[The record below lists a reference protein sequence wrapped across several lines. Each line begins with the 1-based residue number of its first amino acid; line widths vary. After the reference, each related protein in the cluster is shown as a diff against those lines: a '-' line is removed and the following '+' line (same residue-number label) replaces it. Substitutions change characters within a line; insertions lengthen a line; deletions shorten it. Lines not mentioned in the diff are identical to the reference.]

1 MTSLPEDL
9 AMIEHR
15 QSREARANGSQAD
28 TGASA
33 VGSVFDSTREL
44 AALALERAAEKMRDL
59 REGVAD
65 TASGVQRKVHD
76 YAGATSRYVADQPVR
91 AALIAVGIG
100 ALITAAILV
109 SRRRHN
115 RY

>member
-1 MTSLPEDL
+1 MISSPEDHD
-9 AMIEHR
+9 MIEQR
-15 QSREARANGSQAD
+15 QTRQTRANGSPID
-28 TGASA
+28 TG
-33 VGSVFDSTREL
+33 GSVFDSTREL

-59 REGVAD
+59 REGVVD

-100 ALITAAILV
+100 ALVTAAILV
-109 SRRRHN
+109 ARRRHH

>member
-1 MTSLPEDL
+1 
-9 AMIEHR
+9 MIDPR
-15 QSREARANGSQAD
+15 QSRQARANGSPAD
-28 TGASA
+28 TGAMAS
-33 VGSVFDSTREL
+33 GGVFDSTREL

-59 REGVAD
+59 REGVVD
-65 TASGVQRKVHD
+65 TASGVQRKVQD

-100 ALITAAILV
+100 ALVMTAILV
-109 SRRRHN
+109 ARRRHH